1 MEDDGSTSP
10 SSSEDSDVSEIPP
23 PSSPSLKLR
32 LCIPKPYYYK
42 PWDENEPYEVPKHPE
57 TPPVPT
63 QSILSSLVSVTTLH
77 PEGSTLTTERWCYPH
92 YPEPPKDPETPPG
105 SRQGSP
111 EPSSSPF
118 Y

>member
-32 LCIPKPYYYK
+32 LCVPKPYYYK
-42 PWDENEPYEVPKHPE
+42 PWDENEPYELPKDPE

-63 QSILSSLVSVTTLH
+63 QSILSSLV
-77 PEGSTLTTERWCYPH
+77 
-92 YPEPPKDPETPPG
+92 TPPG
-105 SRQGSP
+105 SRQD
-111 EPSSSPF
+111 SSELSASPF